1 MSVTVM
7 KADGVSVFTVT
18 SDPQSVCP
26 PLCQIVKGL
35 CYNPV
40 CCSVSQRLRKVQ
52 GSSQSILGALHIM
65 VGLLNIG
72 FGVILLS
79 NHAGSWWSMGDE
91 AFPFWLGALFVLFGI
106 IGIVSEKYPSPCL
119 VIINVILNLAGVGF
133 AIASIILYSI
143 NTAVVWVWLQC
154 DNDYNYDYYPRHRPT
169 ATPSPGEEFLKQKC
183 LEGKEMVLMLLT
195 SINAVLIVLSAL
207 ELCLVISSAVMGI
220 KALRS
225 SETEEDKEIADP
237 DHHKPLLVEVTS
249 NPVA

>member
-1 MSVTVM
+1 MSVTVT
-7 KADGVSVFTVT
+7 KAHGVSVYTVT
-18 SDPQSVCP
+18 SDPQSPCP

-35 CYNPV
+35 CYSPV

-52 GSSQSILGALHIM
+52 GSSQSILGALHIV

-79 NHAGSWWSMGDE
+79 SHGGSWWSMGDE

-106 IGIVSEKYPSPCL
+106 ISIVSEKCPSPCL

-133 AIASIILYSI
+133 AIASIVLYGI
-143 NTAVVWVWLQC
+143 NIAVVWVWVEC
-154 DNDYNYDYYPRHRPT
+154 DNNYNYDYYSRHRPT
-169 ATPSPGEEFLKQKC
+169 ATPSPGEENLKENC
-183 LEGKEMVLMLLT
+183 LKGEEMVLMLLT

-225 SETEEDKEIADP
+225 SEKEEDKEIADP
-237 DHHKPLLVEVTS
+237 EHYKPLLVEVTS
-249 NPVA
+249 TPVA